1 MEQTASGKDL
11 IAAVGLMSGTS
22 MDGVDAAFI
31 ETDGQGRVQRQH
43 FVCLPYEE
51 DLKEDLRACLGKTKK
66 DAETAKAEAY
76 MTKMH
81 IEAVQALYKK
91 AKRRADI
98 IGFHGH
104 TITHKPEE
112 HFTWQLGNPSWL
124 AKETDTDVVFDLRK
138 ADIEA
143 GGQGAPLLPLYHQ
156 ALAKDLPRPCA
167 VLNIGGV
174 SNITC
179 LGSRDTDIV
188 SFDTGPGNALMD
200 DFILQKTGK
209 TYDAEGALASSGKI
223 HEDIVSAWL
232 NHPYFMQAAPKS
244 LDRNAWD
251 ISSLEGV
258 SVEDGLATLCAFT
271 VRSIAISLAQCPE
284 KPKSLYVSGGGRKN
298 QTLMAELQK
307 SLGISVWP
315 VETLG
320 WNGDAL
326 EAEGFAYLAVRS
338 LLGLALTVP
347 ETTGVKTPMTGGVL
361 HQSAA

>member
-1 MEQTASGKDL
+1 MEQTATRKDL

-31 ETDGQGRVQRQH
+31 ETDGQGRVHRQH
-43 FVCLPYEE
+43 FVCLPYAE

-66 DAETAKAEAY
+66 DAMTAKAEAY

-91 AKRRADI
+91 ARRRADI

-112 HFTWQLGNPSWL
+112 HFTWQLGNPGWL

-156 ALAKDLPRPCA
+156 ALAQDLTRPCA

-174 SNITC
+174 SNITF
-179 LGSRDTDIV
+179 LGVRDVDII

-200 DFILQKTGK
+200 DYVLQKTGK
-209 TYDAEGALASSGKI
+209 PYDTEGALAALGSVN
-223 HEDIVSAWL
+223 DAIVDEWL
-232 NHPYFMQAAPKS
+232 NHPYFTQGAPKS

-251 ISSLEGV
+251 VSSIEGL

-271 VRSIAISLAQCPE
+271 VRSIVKSVVQYST

-307 SLGISVWP
+307 TLGISVWP

-326 EAEGFAYLAVRS
+326 ESEGFAYLAVRS
-338 LLGLALTVP
+338 LLGLPLTVP
-347 ETTGVKTPMTGGVL
+347 QTTGVKMPMTGGVL